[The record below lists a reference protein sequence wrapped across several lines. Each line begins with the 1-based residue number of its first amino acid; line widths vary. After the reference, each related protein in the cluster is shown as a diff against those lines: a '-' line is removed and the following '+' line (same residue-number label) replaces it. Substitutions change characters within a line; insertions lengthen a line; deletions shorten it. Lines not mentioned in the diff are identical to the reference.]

1 MSIAGIRSPAHNGAS
16 GMLHN
21 YASDLVMLSRRV
33 TERVTHIDERNRTG
47 LLTEAM
53 QNVDLASIKQEIELA
68 LEITDDISLP
78 STRAQL
84 QRIHDLITHENP
96 RGINP
101 LYDWI
106 RELANRL
113 QDDAA
118 NINFIFLRSEVLRY
132 YTDVYLFGEQVA
144 DRFPSAATDIAAA
157 GQCLAVGQ
165 GTATVFHLVRALEIG
180 LRVLAASLGISYA
193 PSWESYL
200 RQINANLTAD
210 HKIKSDDWK
219 REEPLYP
226 DIAGDLQIVKIAWR
240 NPTMHVDTKYT
251 PAEAEEIFRAVR
263 TFMMRLATRFSEVAI

>member
-21 YASDLVMLSRRV
+21 YASDLVMLSRTV
-33 TERVTHIDERNRTG
+33 TELVTHIDERNRTG

-53 QNVDLASIKQEIELA
+53 QNVDLASIKQEIEFA

-144 DRFPSAATDIAAA
+144 DRFPSAATDYRCCWTVPCRWTGHRDSVSSGSRVGNRPESA
-157 GQCLAVGQ
+157 GSFARNFLCAK
-165 GTATVFHLVRALEIG
+165 
-180 LRVLAASLGISYA
+180 LGIVS
-193 PSWESYL
+193 
-200 RQINANLTAD
+200 QAD
-210 HKIKSDDWK
+210 QC
-219 REEPLYP
+219 EP
-226 DIAGDLQIVKIAWR
+226 
-240 NPTMHVDTKYT
+240 H
-251 PAEAEEIFRAVR
+251 
-263 TFMMRLATRFSEVAI
+263 S